1 MRRARALANLPAFGD
16 ALAGAERCNLLT
28 ANDSTVAETA
38 ARRLMMTRT
47 SEDPDG
53 RGGPVTPSHTAPA
66 AVVWPDPM
74 ARSVI
79 VVEDDAG
86 LREQLVKILNSAPRI
101 RCVGAC
107 ASAEEALEVIP
118 ARKPDVVLMDIRL
131 PASSG
136 IECVAALKQILPN
149 LPILMLTV
157 YEDSES
163 IFRALKAGANG
174 YLIKSS
180 PPSKLLE
187 AIADVAKGGAPMSSP
202 IARKVVQHFH
212 LVGPAPSCAQD
223 LSPREREVLELL
235 ASGYI
240 YKEIGDKLGI
250 GTETVRTYVKNICE
264 KMHVRSR
271 LEAVA
276 RHRQG

>member
-1 MRRARALANLPAFGD
+1 MDRTPESPGASTRSPVAPSQAAAAALGLP
-16 ALAGAERCNLLT
+16 GA
-28 ANDSTVAETA
+28 
-38 ARRLMMTRT
+38 
-47 SEDPDG
+47 
-53 RGGPVTPSHTAPA
+53 
-66 AVVWPDPM
+66 M

-79 VVEDDAG
+79 VVEDDSG
-86 LREQLVKILNSAPRI
+86 LREQLVKILNSAPGI

-107 ASAEEALEVIP
+107 ASAEAALEVIP

-131 PASSG
+131 PAMSG
-136 IECVAALKQILPN
+136 IECVANLKQTLPT
-149 LPILMLTV
+149 LSIIMLTV

-180 PPSKLLE
+180 PPAKLLE
-187 AIADVAKGGAPMSSP
+187 AIIDVSKGGAPMSSP

-212 LVGPAPSCAQD
+212 LAGPAPSRAQD
-223 LSPREREVLELL
+223 LSPREREVLDLL

-276 RHRQG
+276 RHRSA

>member
-1 MRRARALANLPAFGD
+1 
-16 ALAGAERCNLLT
+16 
-28 ANDSTVAETA
+28 
-38 ARRLMMTRT
+38 
-47 SEDPDG
+47 
-53 RGGPVTPSHTAPA
+53 
-66 AVVWPDPM
+66 M

-79 VVEDDAG
+79 VVEDDSG
-86 LREQLVKILNSAPRI
+86 LREQLVKILNSAPGI

-107 ASAEEALEVIP
+107 PSAEEALRMIP

-131 PASSG
+131 PAMSG
-136 IECVAALKQILPN
+136 IDCVAALKHILPT
-149 LPILMLTV
+149 LQIVMLTV

-174 YLIKSS
+174 YLVKSS
-180 PPSKLLE
+180 PPAKLLE
-187 AIADVAKGGAPMSSP
+187 AIVDVSKGGAPMSSP

-212 LVGPAPSCAQD
+212 LAGPAPGCGED
-223 LSPREREVLELL
+223 LSPREREVLDLL

-250 GTETVRTYVKNICE
+250 GAETVRTHVKNICD

-276 RHRQG
+276 RHRHA